1 MQLSWSRSRH
11 NDVIILTVKRIE
23 PMLKTL
29 LNTMKLRSK
38 LMLLVLPL
46 VITPIIVVALVT
58 GFIANQQAYLGI
70 TQTSKDD
77 LQHMAEFTIDLLRS
91 YDKQY
96 QDFRQDITGNLE
108 SELTSDSFRD
118 LKEKIKNKRVGKTGY
133 IYCIDRNGTLRVH
146 PEEEGRN
153 LLDAKDSNGNLFIR
167 EMIEKKSGWI
177 RYPWQ
182 NVGDA
187 KPRMKIVRYEYFKV
201 WDWIVAVG
209 SYEDEF
215 YREANAIKS
224 HIFISTIVLIGIV
237 GFVAILLVFYTSAI
251 ATNPITQM
259 IETIRKVRKG
269 DMEAR
274 MDVVGN
280 DELSEMA
287 SAFNRMT
294 DIIQRNKEME
304 STLAQQG
311 KMASLGVLSSGV
323 AHEIN
328 NPLGVILGY
337 AAYLEGKLSPEDP
350 NYKYINEIKRESKR
364 CKKIVQDLLSYART
378 PRPTLELTDLN
389 ELLREIVEFAA
400 NHTDMRGVTIK
411 PDFTRDLPKI
421 MLDGDQMRQVA
432 INLILNAGGAMPE
445 GGVLWV
451 KTEFGPEGTVK
462 ISFSDNG
469 CGIPAE
475 SLEKIFEPFYTT
487 KARGTGLGLAITRQI
502 IEMHHGE
509 ITITSETGKGTTV
522 TVILPIDHEELV

>member
-1 MQLSWSRSRH
+1 MIKPYLR
-11 NDVIILTVKRIE
+11 
-23 PMLKTL
+23 M
-29 LNTMKLRSK
+29 MKLRSK
-38 LMLLVLPL
+38 LLLLVLPL
-46 VITPIIVVALVT
+46 VVVPIIVVALIT
-58 GFIANQQAYLGI
+58 GFIANQKAYLGI

-96 QDFRQDITGNLE
+96 QDYREEISGSLE
-108 SELTSDSFRD
+108 NELASAAFTA

-133 IYCIDRNGTLRVH
+133 IYCIDRKGVLRIH
-146 PEEEGRN
+146 PEAEGRN
-153 LLDAKDSNGNLFIR
+153 IIDAKDSDGNPFIR

-182 NVGDA
+182 NVGDP

-215 YREANAIKS
+215 YQEANTIKH
-224 HIFISTIVLIGIV
+224 HIFVGTIILIVIV
-237 GFVAILLVFYTSAI
+237 GLLATMLVFYASTI
-251 ATNPITQM
+251 ATNPIIHM
-259 IETIRKVRKG
+259 IEVIRRVRKG

-274 MDVVGN
+274 MEVAGN
-280 DELSEMA
+280 DELAEMA
-287 SAFNRMT
+287 AAFNRMT
-294 DIIQRNKEME
+294 EIIQRNKQME

-337 AAYLEGKLSPEDP
+337 AAYLEGKLAEDDP
-350 NYKYINEIKRESKR
+350 NYKYIHEIKRESKR

-389 ELLREIVEFAA
+389 ELLSEIIEFAA
-400 NHTDMRGVTIK
+400 NHTDMRGVTVLSK
-411 PDFTRDLPKI
+411 LEKGLPKV

-432 INLILNAGGAMPE
+432 INLILNAGGAMQE
-445 GGVLWV
+445 GGVLEV
-451 KTEFGPEGTVK
+451 STEVGAEQTVK
-462 ISFSDNG
+462 ITFRDSGN
-469 CGIPAE
+469 GIPPE
-475 SLEKIFEPFYTT
+475 NLEKIFEPFYTT

-502 IEMHHGE
+502 VEMHHGE
-509 ITITSETGKGTTV
+509 ISIESTIGKGTTV
-522 TVILPIDHEELV
+522 TVTLPIDYEELL